1 MVHEFRSASS
11 RGKKLSLSQSQKKD
25 TKKEKEAKKEK
36 EVKKNQEAKSR
47 PKLKQKVTEILE
59 LPKEIVLNM
68 PKLTMLG
75 NGDLIVEN
83 YKGILEFDDGV
94 IRLNTASGVIKV
106 TGANILIKE
115 ITLESIMIFGEI
127 QSLEFIK

>member
-1 MVHEFRSASS
+1 MKSKALEK
-11 RGKKLSLSQSQKKD
+11 GKAVRKAKA
-25 TKKEKEAKKEK
+25 AKKEQEKKKPGLK
-36 EVKKNQEAKSR
+36 E
-47 PKLKQKVTEILE
+47 KVTEILE

-83 YKGILEFDDGV
+83 YKGIVEYDEGI
-94 IRLNTASGVIKV
+94 IRLNTTSGIIKV
-106 TGANILIKE
+106 TGTDIYIKE
-115 ITLESIMIFGEI
+115 ITLENIMIFGEI

>member
-1 MVHEFRSASS
+1 MILKMSRSAV
-11 RGKKLSLSQSQKKD
+11 R
-25 TKKEKEAKKEK
+25 KEKTQNKGRDQTRKK
-36 EVKKNQEAKSR
+36 EVKKKQN
-47 PKLKQKVTEILE
+47 LKERVTEILE

-83 YKGILEFDDGV
+83 YKGIVEYDEGIV
-94 IRLNTASGVIKV
+94 RLNTTSGIIKV
-106 TGANILIKE
+106 SGTNILIKE

-127 QSLEFIK
+127 KSLEFLSNEQTKQ

>member
-1 MVHEFRSASS
+1 MNQINSVANIEGDPKKRRSLQN
-11 RGKKLSLSQSQKKD
+11 RKDSQKDKTSD
-25 TKKEKEAKKEK
+25 KKES
-36 EVKKNQEAKSR
+36 VKKIG
-47 PKLKQKVTEILE
+47 LKQRVTEILE

-83 YKGILEFDDGV
+83 YKGILEYDEGV
-94 IRLNTASGVIKV
+94 IRLNTTSGIIKI
-106 TGANILIKE
+106 TGKNIYIKE

-127 QSLEFIK
+127 QSLEFLK